1 MERIDKIVTGVVVA
15 SYCTAPGPSGIINA
29 HWVRNPRSNTIYPP
43 PVDLTGR
50 PLELDVYYPTQWN
63 LQVLA
68 AAASSSGANRRI
80 FLLMWTAPA
89 GLAFNSDSD
98 GHVSA
103 GLFQLRCQWNPVAV
117 HEVHCMRLQAFRP
130 LRRSRNLLF
139 ESSTGIHCENET
151 GYETYDTRTQSFS
164 VSARSCSGD
173 GRIGSTV
180 QNSFMF
186 MSR

>member
-29 HWVRNPRSNTIYPP
+29 HWVRNPRSNTIYPA

-89 GLAFNSDSD
+89 DLAFDSDSD

-103 GLFQLRCQWNPVAV
+103 GRFALPVESGGSPRSAL
-117 HEVHCMRLQAFRP
+117 HASSGLQASASFAQSP
-130 LRRSRNLLF
+130 LRIQHWHPL
-139 ESSTGIHCENET
+139 
-151 GYETYDTRTQSFS
+151 
-164 VSARSCSGD
+164 
-173 GRIGSTV
+173 
-180 QNSFMF
+180 
-186 MSR
+186 